1 MWAHREDASQIV
13 LLDVILGSAVDTW
26 ATVAVAIGT
35 VGAVVYALFRDL
47 FVTPRRRPKLEL
59 RFDRTGT
66 DQVVVGTAGGFDA
79 AQVRLRV
86 SNREGK
92 DTADDV
98 VVMVTE
104 FRQLADSEQM
114 TAEATPIGLPLA
126 WSGSSPP
133 LTVASVH
140 PGSERHIDLLHVDWP
155 ARDEVEIARQWSGAA
170 PLRLDL
176 TPKPASGRDNL
187 EPGRYEISVEV
198 RARNAD
204 AIRYAIS
211 VHWDGRWSGKAAM
224 WDHLRVEPP
233 RKVR

>member
-1 MWAHREDASQIV
+1 VR
-13 LLDVILGSAVDTW
+13 LDDLDPSLGSAVDTW

-35 VGAVVYALFRDL
+35 IGAVLYALFRDL

-59 RFDRTGT
+59 RFDRTGN
-66 DQVVVGTAGGFDA
+66 DQVILGTARGVDA
-79 AQVRLRV
+79 AYVRLRV
-86 SNREGK
+86 ANEQGK

-104 FRQLADSEQM
+104 LRRPADSDPTM
-114 TAEATPIGLPLA
+114 AEATPVGLPLT
-126 WSGSSPP
+126 WSGSNPP

-140 PGSERHIDLLHVDWP
+140 PGSERHVDLLHADSP
-155 ARDEVEIARQWSGAA
+155 GRDEIDIERKPSGTS
-170 PLRLDL
+170 PLQLDL
-176 TPKPASGRDNL
+176 TPKPAGGQDVLESGV
-187 EPGRYEISVEV
+187 YEISVEV

-211 VHWDGRWSGKAAM
+211 VDWDGKWSGKAAM
-224 WDHLRVEPP
+224 WDHLRIEPP

>member
-1 MWAHREDASQIV
+1 ML
-13 LLDVILGSAVDTW
+13 LLDHLRPILGSAVDTW

-35 VGAVVYALFRDL
+35 VGAVLYALFRDV
-47 FVTPRRRPKLEL
+47 FVTPRRRPKLDL
-59 RFDRTGT
+59 RFDRTGS
-66 DQVVVGTAGGFDA
+66 DQVVVAAAGGFEA
-79 AQVRLRV
+79 AYVRLRV
-86 SNREGK
+86 ANGKRK

-98 VVMVTE
+98 VVVVTE
-104 FRQLADSEQM
+104 VRRLESSA
-114 TAEATPIGLPLA
+114 TRIAETRPIGLPLT

-155 ARDEVEIARQWSGAA
+155 ARDEMDIARKWSGTI
-170 PLRLDL
+170 PVQLDL
-176 TPKPASGRDNL
+176 ARKPVGGQDILDSGTH
-187 EPGRYEISVEV
+187 EISVEV

-204 AIRYAIS
+204 AIRYVIP
-211 VHWDGRWSGKAAM
+211 VQWDGKWSGKAAM